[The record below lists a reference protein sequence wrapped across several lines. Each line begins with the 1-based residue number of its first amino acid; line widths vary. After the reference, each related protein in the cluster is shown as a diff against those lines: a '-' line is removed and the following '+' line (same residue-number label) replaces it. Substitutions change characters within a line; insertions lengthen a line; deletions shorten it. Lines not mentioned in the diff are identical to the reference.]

1 MPTAQPTQTPY
12 PVAPTYTPQPTFTPM
27 PTPTPYP
34 TPTPQPTPTPY
45 PTPTL
50 QPTPTPTPPPLLSR
64 LYDTQ
69 NTRWLSRS
77 YPGIA
82 RQIAE
87 LPWVQDGLS
96 VLETKAIDEI
106 LYLGVDSIDNLQSVL
121 RLPWVQDAIEDT
133 EHDILD
139 DLSGLR
145 PDVVS
150 AMTTMPFLA
159 SHEATDALAVE
170 GMRLLERGSG
180 LDALVD
186 SPVFQDGIDD
196 SETILIAA
204 VGTFYKDA
212 DAVRRVLTPGNAAVE
227 AVSLGTELTPALAVS
242 IVRTGSQS
250 RPGTVEA
257 VRDAV
262 EFVESIMGLPLPV
275 EHVIVVFDEAA
286 VPAGYGGANY
296 GFAFSYSPKYE
307 TRQGTYEWRILQA
320 GFIHELAHYYWSGDQ
335 AWMTEGV
342 ANVFSYMRGRD
353 SGLSRGQLKTRRT
366 TCEAHDLQM
375 LEMWD
380 PSSST
385 RDAYSCNYYL
395 GERLYL
401 ELLGALGRLQF
412 VAKLREIYQVA
423 LPVREA
429 GGDKTGIAAMRQ
441 VFAGQGDIVEKHW
454 SGALNAPENRP
465 FDEGV
470 GRTSHDVVQWDQ
482 HPTYDG
488 HSVTFSG
495 TLLDGAVLSKETI
508 EQARDGGY
516 GNFIMRPADVNGYVG
531 SILPPLTDGR
541 SWNLDDTGHSVA
553 DTYSLDDDT
562 KSFTITFPF
571 PKALGTPSDYVV
583 VVRGFQDASRT
594 PRIGSNVDN
603 LGYARIRVE

>member
-1 MPTAQPTQTPY
+1 M
-12 PVAPTYTPQPTFTPM
+12 
-27 PTPTPYP
+27 
-34 TPTPQPTPTPY
+34 PTPTPY

-64 LYDTQ
+64 TYDTR
-69 NTRWLSRS
+69 NTRWLTRN

-82 RQIAE
+82 RQIEAF
-87 LPWVQDGLS
+87 PWVQDGLT
-96 VLETKAIDEI
+96 VLETKAIDKLI
-106 LYLGVDSIDNLQSVL
+106 YLGADSIDNLQAVL

-145 PDVVS
+145 PDVVA
-150 AMTTMPFLA
+150 AMTSMPFLA

-170 GMRLLERGSG
+170 GMRWLERGSS

-196 SETILIAA
+196 SETTLIAA

-212 DAVRRVLTPGNAAVE
+212 DSVRRVLTPGNAAVE
-227 AVSLGTELTPALAVS
+227 VLSLGTELTPELAVS

-250 RPGTVEA
+250 RPGTMEA

-307 TRQGTYEWRILQA
+307 TRQGTYEWRVLQS
-320 GFIHELAHYYWSGDQ
+320 GFTHELAHYFWSGDQ
-335 AWMTEGV
+335 AWMAEGV
-342 ANVFSYMRGRD
+342 ANMFSYMRGRG
-353 SGLSRGQLKTRRT
+353 SGLSRGQLKTERR

-375 LEMWD
+375 LELWGD
-380 PSSST
+380 
-385 RDAYSCNYYL
+385 YHCNYYL
-395 GERLYL
+395 GDQLFKDLL
-401 ELLGALGRLQF
+401 ETLGRLQF
-412 VAKLREIYQVA
+412 VAKLQELYLVA

-429 GGDKTGIAAMRQ
+429 GGDLPGIAAMRQ
-441 VFAGQGDIVEKHW
+441 VFAGQRSIVEKHW

-495 TLLDGAVLSKETI
+495 TLLDGAVLAAETI
-508 EQARDGGY
+508 EQARAEIY
-516 GNFIMRPADVNGYVG
+516 QPFTLRPADAYDFAGFIFPPGSRWVVG
-531 SILPPLTDGR
+531 AGD
-541 SWNLDDTGHSVA
+541 SVA
-553 DTYSLDDDT
+553 DTYSLDDEF
-562 KSFTITFPF
+562 FTITFPF
-571 PKALGTPSDYVV
+571 PEALGTPSDYIVLV
-583 VVRGFQDASRT
+583 AGFQDASRT
-594 PRIGSNVDN
+594 PRIGSDLDN